1 MPDTPLNDPPQV
13 HKKGIPASETGKR
26 GVLSQAAS
34 GLE

>member
-1 MPDTPLNDPPQV
+1 MPDTPLNDPPHV

-26 GVLSQAAS
+26 EVHSQASS